1 MVNGITKNLNQNTA
15 TGLGSVT
22 ESETQTWKIISSNH
36 EKTKSAWALTL
47 TDFDHMH
54 YMNTDKIIVFFF
66 SLVSVPWRINE
77 LYCFYKT
84 DGSNSQNEQ

>member
-1 MVNGITKNLNQNTA
+1 MEIDLTIYGQRNYQNLNQNTA
-15 TGLGSVT
+15 TGLRSVT

-66 SLVSVPWRINE
+66 FGFSSLAHQRIV
-77 LYCFYKT
+77 LFL
-84 DGSNSQNEQ
+84 